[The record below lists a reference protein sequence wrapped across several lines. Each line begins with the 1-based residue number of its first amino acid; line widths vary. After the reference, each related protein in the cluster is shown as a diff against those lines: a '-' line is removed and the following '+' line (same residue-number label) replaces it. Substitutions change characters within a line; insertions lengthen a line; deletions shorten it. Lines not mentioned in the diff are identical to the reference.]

1 MPAAD
6 GPSTG
11 KSSAALASTGAPQGG
26 TRDAIS
32 QWRRP
37 VVAAAEVRKGPEALA
52 PLANLVRCRPP
63 GASMRKPSADRH
75 GQARIRVVKNF
86 KRAKDLDNGQK
97 WIFGCHI
104 PVQPV
109 LSSAVRR

>member
-1 MPAAD
+1 MPAAN

-37 VVAAAEVRKGPEALA
+37 VVAAAEVRKGSRTPQAACEPCALSA
-52 PLANLVRCRPP
+52 SRRANQ
-63 GASMRKPSADRH
+63 ASNAASWA
-75 GQARIRVVKNF
+75 
-86 KRAKDLDNGQK
+86 
-97 WIFGCHI
+97 
-104 PVQPV
+104 
-109 LSSAVRR
+109 